1 MNRFPVILM
10 FVAVVVLVIS
20 SVTVSLAH
28 HINTSK
34 SVQAEITKVEAI
46 VTQTTQHVPKQ
57 VCEWI
62 QVPIYQTV
70 QRQGNAGEGALLG
83 MILGGILGKEI
94 TGDQGGRNAGVVIGA
109 LVGADKA
116 AGQERIIAGYK
127 KQKKCRTV
135 YNQVNSN
142 NISSYKIYF
151 MYDGMQGTA
160 TSSHKYNVGDKI
172 NVNLGLSID

>member
-1 MNRFPVILM
+1 MKKFFLTLAFAMAMSNPAF
-10 FVAVVVLVIS
+10 
-20 SVTVSLAH
+20 AH

-151 MYDGMQGTA
+151 TYDGMQGTA